1 MGHQGPVWCLC
12 VFGDYLFSGSSDKS
26 IKVGEDKLATER
38 EIMIIEDIH
47 ALIYIYGA
55 LTMRFLIFL

>member
-26 IKVGEDKLATER
+26 IKVKSF
-38 EIMIIEDIH
+38 
-47 ALIYIYGA
+47 
-55 LTMRFLIFL
+55 LTTSGMVNLGTTPK